1 MNDIRGKQV
10 LITGAARGI
19 GYAFARAFVDE
30 GASVMIADRDIERA
44 ETAAQSLGE
53 RCAAV
58 SKDAH
63 VNGVAVNWGKGNGR
77 LFHLVGEMFQKS
89 CFSTH

>member
-58 SKDAH
+58 LMD
-63 VNGVAVNWGKGNGR
+63 
-77 LFHLVGEMFQKS
+77 LFFGTFTAMLLPQQLIL
-89 CFSTH
+89 